1 MVGRR
6 VGYAGWT
13 DRLSGSRR
21 LSLPTDFE
29 LKERVRAALD
39 IVDVVGR
46 DLELRPQGRHFVAR
60 CPFHHDTRP
69 SMTVNPERQIW
80 KCWVCDIGGDI
91 FSFVMRREGVEFPT
105 ALKILAD
112 QAGIPYE
119 PDAGRRKAEPGS
131 PDDKAALLRAVK
143 LVADEYFRILES
155 GDDAESAVARD
166 YLRSRGID
174 DDSRRRFRIGFAPGG
189 WSFAVDLLRR
199 HQIRGEVGEAAGL
212 ILPRSGGSGF
222 YDRFRGRLMFPIHDL
237 QDRPVSL
244 GGRLIPEL
252 AAREGRDDPGAKYIN
267 GPETLLFRKSHQLYG
282 LQLARD
288 VIRRTGEA
296 FVMEGYTD
304 VVAARQAGIEPVVA
318 VLGTALGDRHIRILK
333 RFAQRVV
340 LVLDG
345 DEAGR
350 RRADEVTELFVRE
363 DVDLRV
369 LTLPDGMDPADFI
382 RERGPQAFR
391 DLAERAPDALDHRI
405 SGLTAGVDVTRDTH
419 KAATALETLLAI
431 VAKAPAGGGLRVDQ
445 LLLRLSRTFG
455 ISTERLEQR
464 LDALRRRDRQRSS
477 GQRHS
482 LVRRVERGHAPMADP
497 NLMLAESAEQD
508 AEGVLTV
515 SPPGARP
522 RRGSAT
528 NRSRGRGEAVEA
540 APPLTALS
548 GMDRELFETLIECPE
563 LAAMAVEAVDPQW
576 LQSDAAKMLLSAYQ
590 DLDLQG
596 RPLDLDSLLLMIE
609 NEQLKGHVVD
619 LHERVLRRG
628 DASGEPP
635 EARYAATMTRYRE
648 REFVEEKNRH
658 IARLE
663 SRTLEADEE
672 VALLQELIQAER
684 TRMGITAPPP
694 PEGSHGAL

>member
-1 MVGRR
+1 M
-6 VGYAGWT
+6 
-13 DRLSGSRR
+13 
-21 LSLPTDFE
+21 SLPTDFE
-29 LKERVRAALD
+29 LKERVRTALD

-91 FSFVMRREGVEFPT
+91 FSFVMRREGVDFLT
-105 ALKILAD
+105 ALQILAD

-119 PDAGRRKAEPGS
+119 PDSGRRKAKPGS
-131 PDDKAALLRAVK
+131 ADDKAALFRAVQ
-143 LVADEYFRILES
+143 LVADEYFRILEA
-155 GDDAESAVARD
+155 GDDGEASIARD

-212 ILPRSGGSGF
+212 ILPRSGGGGF

-237 QDRPVSL
+237 QDRPISL

-252 AAREGRDDPGAKYIN
+252 SDREGRDDPGAKYIN

-288 VIRRTGEA
+288 AIRRGGEA
-296 FVMEGYTD
+296 IVMEGYTD

-369 LTLPDGMDPADFI
+369 LTLPDGMDPADFV
-382 RERGPQAFR
+382 RQRGPEAFR

-405 SGLTAGVDVTRDTH
+405 IGLTGGVDVTRETH

-431 VAKAPAGGGLRVDQ
+431 VAKVPAGGGLRVDQ

-455 ISTERLEQR
+455 ISGERLEQR
-464 LDALRRRDRQRSS
+464 LDALRRRDRQRSAP
-477 GQRHS
+477 RRS
-482 LVRRVERGHAPMADP
+482 LVRRVAGGHVTGGHTPVADP
-497 NLMLAESAEQD
+497 NHMLAESADQD
-508 AEGVLTV
+508 ADGF
-515 SPPGARP
+515 PMGPFPGGRQRP
-522 RRGSAT
+522 ASADSL
-528 NRSRGRGEAVEA
+528 SRGPGEGIET

-596 RPLDLDSLLLMIE
+596 RTLDLDSLLLIIE
-609 NEQLKGHVVD
+609 NEQLKSHVVD
-619 LHERVLRRG
+619 LHERVRKRG
-628 DASGEPP
+628 DASGESP

-663 SRTLEADEE
+663 SRTLEVDEE

-684 TRMGITAPPP
+684 MRMGIAAPPP
-694 PEGSHGAL
+694 ADGSHLAP